1 MNIVELAI
9 SFAAKTSIGADD
21 KLIEIA
27 AANDLLFLRLQGWL
41 LIGRAVKNRHRHR
54 DTVGVHQ

>member
-27 AANDLLFLRLQGWL
+27 AANDLPIVSRIFWLEIKLF
-41 LIGRAVKNRHRHR
+41 
-54 DTVGVHQ
+54 